1 MYWDKPGKRNT
12 ENTVALALQAARDYQ
27 IRHIV
32 VASNSG
38 DTARLFKD
46 QGVEVVCVTH
56 QIGFKGPG
64 IDEMP
69 EAVRAELLQAGFKLL
84 TTTHLFANIE
94 RAATNKFGGIYVGG
108 ITSHTLRMFGQG
120 VKVAAEISVMALDA
134 GMIPFGE
141 DIIAVGG
148 SGRGADTA
156 VVIRPAH
163 SHEFFNTE
171 VREIVCKPRQWQSV

>member
-1 MYWDKPGKRNT
+1 MYWEKPGKRNS
-12 ENTVALALQAARDYQ
+12 ENTVDLAVKAAQDYQ

-38 DTARLFKD
+38 DTARLLKD
-46 QGVEVVCVTH
+46 CGLDVVCVTH

-64 IDEMP
+64 IDEMS
-69 EAVRAELLQAGFKLL
+69 EAVRAEMMRDGFKIL

-120 VKVAAEISVMALDA
+120 VKVCAEITVMALDA

-141 DIIAVGG
+141 DIIAIAG

-156 VVIRPAH
+156 LVIRPAH

-171 VREIVCKPRQWQSV
+171 IREIICKPRQWQT